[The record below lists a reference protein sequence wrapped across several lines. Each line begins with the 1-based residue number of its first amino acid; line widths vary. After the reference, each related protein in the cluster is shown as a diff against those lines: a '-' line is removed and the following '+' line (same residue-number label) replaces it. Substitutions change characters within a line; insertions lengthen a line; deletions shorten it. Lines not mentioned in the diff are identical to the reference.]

1 MKKQIVV
8 GILVIAVFVVWGLVI
23 YRVFKDAEL
32 PDSSLQDNVPV
43 KSVVNKIRDSLKL
56 DYSDPFL
63 DEVISN
69 EEKSADGDSSCLDQE
84 RPEPPLTPTLIYK
97 GIISDGY
104 EHHAMV
110 LQNGEL
116 LVLKANDF
124 IGDFRIVSFTP
135 EIITL
140 QNGGNKIDVS
150 VR

>member
-1 MKKQIVV
+1 
-8 GILVIAVFVVWGLVI
+8 
-23 YRVFKDAEL
+23 
-32 PDSSLQDNVPV
+32 
-43 KSVVNKIRDSLKL
+43 
-56 DYSDPFL
+56 
-63 DEVISN
+63 
-69 EEKSADGDSSCLDQE
+69 
-84 RPEPPLTPTLIYK
+84 
-97 GIISDGY
+97 
-104 EHHAMV
+104 MV